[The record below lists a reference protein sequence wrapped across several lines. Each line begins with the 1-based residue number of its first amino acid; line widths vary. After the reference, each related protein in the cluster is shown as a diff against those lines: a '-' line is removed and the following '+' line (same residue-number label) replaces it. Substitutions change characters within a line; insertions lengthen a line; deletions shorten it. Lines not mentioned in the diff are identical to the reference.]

1 MTMTI
6 DPDALAS
13 AILEKMKEEHRVFWI
28 DPERHSDQH
37 AFLALLMQER
47 EERIQR
53 KKRIEEKIAG
63 SLVLSFILMTIGL
76 IGAGALDWMR
86 KHLN

>member
-1 MTMTI
+1 MTI

-13 AILEKMKEEHRVFWI
+13 AILAKMKEEHHVFWI
-28 DPERHSDQH
+28 DPELHSGQH

-53 KKRIEEKIAG
+53 RKRLEEKIAG
-63 SLVLSFILMTIGL
+63 SLVLSFLLMIIGL
-76 IGAGALDWMR
+76 VGAGALDWMR
-86 KHLN
+86 KHLNG